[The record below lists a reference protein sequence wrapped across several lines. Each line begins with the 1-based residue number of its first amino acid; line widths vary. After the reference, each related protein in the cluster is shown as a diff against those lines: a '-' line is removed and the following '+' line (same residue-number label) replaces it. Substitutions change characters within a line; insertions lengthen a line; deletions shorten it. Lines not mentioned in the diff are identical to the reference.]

1 MIVVWYSYDKTWKQ
15 SVHECLCIYHGLVRD
30 INDVWKRKEWE
41 IWHKQLYHMYSDV
54 IFGWVLWIWLS
65 SWHFFLSI
73 LILFRDRLQEKI
85 ETLVVPRAPR
95 RALGTTKVPIFFLQ
109 AIAKKIKISEKSAN
123 YQPNPQYQPKK
134 RHYLYNIMFLK
145 IPNPSLGI

>member
-73 LILFRDRLQEKI
+73 LILFRDCLQEKI
-85 ETLVVPRAPR
+85 ETLVVPRAQWG
-95 RALGTTKVPIFFLQ
+95 ALETTKVSIFLESD
-109 AIAKKIKISEKSAN
+109 SETKSKYSGKSAN
-123 YQPNPQYQPKK
+123 YSAKSTILSSK
-134 RHYLYNIMFLK
+134 
-145 IPNPSLGI
+145 